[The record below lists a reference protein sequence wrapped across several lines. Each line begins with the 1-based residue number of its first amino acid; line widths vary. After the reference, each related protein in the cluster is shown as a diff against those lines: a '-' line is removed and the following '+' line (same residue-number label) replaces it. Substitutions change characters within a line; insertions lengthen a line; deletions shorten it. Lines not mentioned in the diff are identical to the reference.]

1 MSAIAT
7 AKSITSHRGM
17 TCLDLHRL
25 IGELQRTVRHL
36 TGRAQQATAMEARID
51 EQAQTINSLREQR
64 DAAKQI
70 RDEVL
75 AKATRFDEAEA
86 RAKASGQMLADQ
98 AAELQEL
105 RAFKAN
111 VTSVSSLPAPAAPA
125 IPAPDRFDHGPVI
138 RLGASPMAAT
148 SPGRVPSWARTDDT
162 QPIPVIGADTAT

>member
-64 DAAKQI
+64 DTAKRI

-86 RAKASGQMLADQ
+86 RAKASRQMLADQ
-98 AAELQEL
+98 TAELQAL

-125 IPAPDRFDHGPVI
+125 APTQGRFDDGPVV
-138 RLGASPMAAT
+138 RLGASPVAN
-148 SPGRVPSWARTDDT
+148 SGRVLPSWARLDET
-162 QPIPVIGADTAT
+162 QPIPVIDADA